1 MQTSPTTTTGTAPHG
16 GGTDLASA
24 RPAMTRREDGWIV
37 PCESAHC
44 AKIRFNPDQ
53 TVDIGSTKHD
63 NILTFTWDEWTT
75 FAAGITGGHV
85 KLAE

>member
-1 MQTSPTTTTGTAPHG
+1 
-16 GGTDLASA
+16 
-24 RPAMTRREDGWIV
+24 MTVREDGWIV

-44 AKIRFNPDQ
+44 VAIKFEGDQVKIGHSD
-53 TVDIGSTKHD
+53 GSSY
-63 NILTFTWDEWTT
+63 LTFTKQEWDT

>member
-1 MQTSPTTTTGTAPHG
+1 MSVVRTEG
-16 GGTDLASA
+16 G
-24 RPAMTRREDGWIV
+24 WFV

-44 AKIRFNPDQ
+44 AKIRFNPDT

-63 NILTFTWDEWTT
+63 EILKFTWEEWSA
-75 FAAGITGGHV
+75 FAAGIAGGHF